1 MSVFAQP
8 SALLLLLVLPAL
20 WFIVRNA
27 NQQRRSAIARF
38 GNPAVLGRSSQLPV
52 DLPRWRQ
59 ALWWIALAGTV
70 LALARPQ
77 IGKQP
82 STAPRAGRDLIVA
95 LDLSRSMTAGDV
107 GTTRLRR
114 AKELAWRLASAR
126 PGDRIGMV
134 IFGGAAFLQLPPTT
148 DLGTFQLFLE
158 AASPDDVADPA
169 TDLAAALR
177 VSERAL
183 RKERALIGS
192 RAVILVTD
200 GERSEGT
207 LDPVLDLY
215 RRARIPVF
223 TVGVGTVEGAR
234 IPADTGTGIP
244 WHLDGIGRA
253 VITRLA
259 EDDLRR
265 IGASTNGLY
274 ARWDDQA
281 ALGAVNEAL
290 THLEARTVGT
300 QPSTEPIE
308 RYQWPLA
315 IAVVALL
322 VEMLVG
328 GQAVRRSAGRPGAL
342 PTARPPVRPTAAL
355 LLATFGILP
364 LLSCSR
370 QRDLTRGQQLYEAG
384 KYLEAYEAY
393 QRVIVQQGGVG
404 VKYNA
409 GNALYRLKQYN
420 EANKQWWDA
429 LSGPPALRQRVYF
442 NMGNAFVRA
451 AEDANA
457 LSRYLDKAI
466 AAYEEALRLNP
477 DDKDAK
483 WNLEIALQRRGDTDQ
498 RGSRGRGGRADYG
511 KGNHEEGYEGSRETA
526 VGAIA
531 GGGSGGDEGES
542 VEELDAEQAR
552 ALLEAVERQQL
563 STHEAR
569 RQKQGGGAD
578 RDW

>member
-1 MSVFAQP
+1 MSIFAQP

-20 WFIVRNA
+20 WFIIRNA
-27 NQQRRSAIARF
+27 DQERHKAIARF
-38 GNPAVLGRSSQLPV
+38 GNPGVLGKSSRLP
-52 DLPRWRQ
+52 DATPTWRTS
-59 ALWWIALAGTV
+59 LRWIALAGTV

-82 STAPRAGRDLIVA
+82 STAPRTGRDLIVA
-95 LDLSRSMTAGDV
+95 LDLSRSMKAEDV
-107 GTTRLRR
+107 GTSRLRR
-114 AKELAWRLASAR
+114 AKELAWKLASAR

-134 IFGGAAFLQLPPTT
+134 IFGGAACLQLPPTS
-148 DLGTFQLFLE
+148 DLGTFQMFLE

-169 TDLAAALR
+169 TDLAAAMR

-200 GERSEGT
+200 GERSEGA

-215 RRARIPVF
+215 RRARLPVF
-223 TVGVGTVEGAR
+223 TVGIGSAEGGR
-234 IPADTGTGIP
+234 IPADSGAGTP

-253 VITRLA
+253 VIAHLA
-259 EDDLRR
+259 EDDLRHV
-265 IGASTNGLY
+265 AEATNGLY
-274 ARWDDQA
+274 ARWDDRTALEAMSQ
-281 ALGAVNEAL
+281 ALGN
-290 THLEARTVGT
+290 LEARTVGT
-300 QPSTEPIE
+300 QPATEPIE

-315 IAVVALL
+315 MAVVALL
-322 VEMLVG
+322 IEMLFASAG
-328 GQAVRRSAGRPGAL
+328 PSRARTTGPRSAE
-342 PTARPPVRPTAAL
+342 VRPRQVAMVL
-355 LLATFGILP
+355 IIVGVLP
-364 LLSCSR
+364 LLSCTT
-370 QRDLTRGQQLYEAG
+370 QRNLTRGQQLYEAG

-393 QRVIVQQGGVG
+393 KAVMIQQGGVG

-409 GNALYRLKQYN
+409 GNALYRMKQYN
-420 EANKQWWDA
+420 EASKQWWEA
-429 LSGPPALRQRVYF
+429 LSGPPELRQHVYF

-511 KGNHEEGYEGSRETA
+511 KGGNEEGYEGQRETA

-552 ALLEAVERQQL
+552 AMLEAVERQQL
-563 STHEAR
+563 STHDAKL
-569 RQKQGGGAD
+569 QKQGGGAT